1 MSAKVETEYT
11 SLEVVEI
18 DVGRDWFISEEK
30 EKGACA
36 KETLIYAS
44 KDAKYIF
51 KIPNEG
57 KEHQIWSEMLGSFIA
72 GDLLGWKVQ
81 RVGLGVMKRRY
92 GNMIEYMYNSKT
104 HILNEGVRHCKH
116 VDPHYDE
123 KEGKRHTLKLLQD
136 VCVFLNINYDLGVE
150 KFWDYWGQAFALDTL
165 ISNMD
170 RHAENW
176 AIVHDRESGMA
187 SHMSPLYDNGTSLG
201 CRVETKGLD
210 KKFNTRNEIHS
221 DHLKKLKDHG
231 GHHVR
236 IGKDHA
242 RFEEVNA
249 QYLDIYPDG
258 RKWFEQAA
266 KVDIEKVLDQ
276 MQIIESWCKEVG
288 LREPYALTE
297 RRQRYIHAVLQIG
310 MDRVKKAL

>member
-1 MSAKVETEYT
+1 MGAKVETEYT

-51 KIPNEG
+51 KIPDEG
-57 KEHQIWSEMLGSFIA
+57 REHQIWSEMLGSFIA
-72 GDLLGWKVQ
+72 GDLFGWDVQ
-81 RVGLGVMKRRY
+81 HVGLGVLDGQY
-92 GNMIEYMYNSKT
+92 GNMLSYMYDPDT

-116 VDPHYDE
+116 VDPYYDE
-123 KEGKRHTLKLLQD
+123 KEGRRHTLTLLEK
-136 VCVFLNINYDLGVE
+136 VCEFLINNYSLSRE

-176 AIVHDRESGMA
+176 AIIHDRESGMA
-187 SHMSPLYDNGTSLG
+187 SHMSPLYDNGSSLG

-221 DHLKKLKDHG
+221 DHLEKLKDHG

-236 IGKDHA
+236 IGKDHVL
-242 RFEEVNA
+242 FEEVNA

-258 RKWFEQAA
+258 RKWLEQAA
-266 KVDIEKVLDQ
+266 KVDIEKVLGQ
-276 MQIIESWCKEVG
+276 MQIIENWCKEVG